1 MIAEKK
7 KLWIPVYSAGV
18 IIFIYLIFHYINNTT
33 SPPSAIEQPNWFH
46 TNQHYIVGVLL
57 SLCVIVEIILL
68 AWPSKKTS
76 NKKVI
81 SGSMDPDVLT
91 VYKSPFNKVRIG
103 QNNDGGY
110 IIVEIPNISYTTL
123 IAGGIC
129 DDISFEEQFMDKYPD
144 VQVFAFDGTIDQ
156 LPKENNKISFIK
168 KNIGHENDDHLT
180 NLHDI
185 IDVNERIF
193 VKIDIEGGEIPWI
206 HSLSDDQLNK
216 FEQIVMEFHHPYSEK
231 EIDVFNKINKNH
243 YLVHFHANNCCGV
256 RNHRGIIIPNI
267 FECTYLHKKYFKTV
281 ELNEEAIPGN
291 LDMKN
296 VIDHDEIYINYPP
309 FVHPSSCV

>member
-1 MIAEKK
+1 MITKK
-7 KLWIPVYSAGV
+7 NNLMIPVYIACI
-18 IIFIYLIFHYINNTT
+18 IIFIYLITYFIFHAENNTRST
-33 SPPSAIEQPNWFH
+33 LPLAIEEPNWFRK
-46 TNQHYIVGVLL
+46 NYHYIVGVLL
-57 SLCVIVEIILL
+57 LLCVIIEIILL

-76 NKKVI
+76 
-81 SGSMDPDVLT
+81 SGSMDPNVLT

-103 QNNDGGY
+103 QNYDGGY

-129 DDISFEEQFMDKYPD
+129 DDISFEEQFIDKYPD

-168 KNIGHENDDHLT
+168 KNIGHENNEHMT

-185 IDVNERIF
+185 IDANERIF

-216 FEQIVMEFHHPYSEK
+216 FEQIVVEFHNPYSEK

-243 YLVHFHANNCCGV
+243 YLVHFHGNNCCGV
-256 RNHRGIIIPNI
+256 RNHRCVIIPNI
-267 FECTYLHKKYFKTV
+267 FELVTTHW
-281 ELNEEAIPGN
+281 N
-291 LDMKN
+291 
-296 VIDHDEIYINYPP
+296 
-309 FVHPSSCV
+309 